1 MTSAGLDI
9 TPITIARRSS
19 AARFAI
25 PAFAPPRDARFG
37 LSASVQGLET
47 LEAGWRSLERT
58 GVKSHGVFQTYD
70 WVASW
75 ARTFCGPDSED
86 QPFIISGYQ
95 GDELKFLWPLM
106 KTRAGPVTVL
116 RWASEPLSQYGD
128 ILLAPGECPK
138 SWMAAAADFIRHTA
152 GLHSIRLRHV
162 RQDANCQPFLQ
173 EAFRDARLVEQAP
186 WLDLSAYAD
195 DAAYEARYNS
205 NQRRRRKKIRKAFE
219 DEFGPVTFEV
229 LDQGPAN
236 DAAMAQAVAEKCL
249 WIDERGRQNQILSD
263 EALLDFLKDFS
274 RNASGNVR
282 LITSQM
288 KAGTKVLSWEIGLRF
303 GTSHFG
309 FITSHVNELTDY
321 SPARL
326 HMDFS
331 QRRALADGMTVFD
344 LMVPHDAHKESWSS
358 AATETRDY
366 HLPLT
371 PRGWLYGRVYL
382 ETLRPLLRD
391 AYYRLPEEWLRRLKP
406 FTGH

>member
-9 TPITIARRSS
+9 SPVTLTRRTA
-19 AARFAI
+19 AARLNTGAYV
-25 PAFAPPRDARFG
+25 PPRDAHFG
-37 LSASVQGLET
+37 LASTVHGLELLKADWRM
-47 LEAGWRSLERT
+47 LECT
-58 GVKSHGVFQTYD
+58 GIKSHGVFQTYD

-75 ARTFCGPDSED
+75 AKTFCGGKSGDE
-86 QPFIISGYQ
+86 PFIISGYQ

-106 KTRAGPVTVL
+106 KTRVGPVTVL
-116 RWASEPLSQYGD
+116 RWAAEPLSQYGD
-128 ILLAPGECPK
+128 ILLARGECAK
-138 SWMAAAADFIRHTA
+138 SWMAAATDFIRHTA

-195 DAAYEARYNS
+195 DAAYDARYNS
-205 NQRRRRKKIRKAFE
+205 NQRRRRKKIRKALE
-219 DEFGPVTFEV
+219 DEFGPVVFEV
-229 LDQGPAN
+229 LENSPAN
-236 DAAMAQAVAEKCL
+236 DAAMAQAVAEKCR
-249 WIDERGRQNQILSD
+249 WIDERGRQNQILND
-263 EALLDFLKDFS
+263 AALLEFLKDFS
-274 RNASGNVR
+274 RNNSGNVR

-288 KAGTKVLSWEIGLRF
+288 KAGSKTLSWEIGLRF
-303 GTSHFG
+303 GASHFG
-309 FITSHVNELTDY
+309 FITSHINELTDY

-344 LMVPHDAHKESWSS
+344 LMVPHDPHKESWSS

-366 HLPLT
+366 HLPLSA
-371 PRGWLYGRVYL
+371 RGWLYGTVYL

-391 AYYRLPEEWLRRLKP
+391 TYYRLPAEWLRRLKP